1 MRALLL
7 VVVLSSVA
15 IGQTPS
21 VAAGGVLNGASFDKT
36 MPVTPGSL
44 ISIFG
49 TNLAATTAA
58 ADTIP
63 LSTQLGNVS
72 VTVNGV
78 AAPLNI
84 VVHGDSFDQINAQ
97 LPWSVQPGMAQIVV

>member
-1 MRALLL
+1 MKGLLVALLL
-7 VVVLSSVA
+7 GGSVFA
-15 IGQTPS
+15 QTPS
-21 VAAGGVLNGASFDKT
+21 VTAGGILNSASFDKT

-49 TNLAATTAA
+49 SNIAATTTT
-58 ADTIP
+58 ADSIP

-78 AAPLNI
+78 AAPLNG
-84 VVHGDSFDQINAQ
+84 VFHTSSFDQINAQ
-97 LPWSVQPGMAQIVV
+97 LPWEVQP